1 MEYGKKSI
9 ELHEKIV
16 GKLEIVS
23 KAPVNNMEELS
34 LAYTP
39 GVADV
44 CMEIYEK
51 PDRIYDLTSKGN
63 TVAVVTDGSA
73 VLGLGD
79 IGAKASLPVMEGKA
93 VLFKEFGNVDAFPVL
108 IESNDIDTIVNT
120 VKLIAGNY
128 GGVNLEDIS
137 APRCFEIEERL
148 KKELDI
154 PVFHDDQHGTAVVVL
169 AGLIN
174 ALKLK
179 KMKFEDIKVV
189 VNGSGAAGIAI
200 TKLLLKVGVKEIVVC
215 DSKGAIYEGKE
226 GLNSYKEEIA
236 LVTNRYMEKGTI
248 HEVIKNKDV
257 FIGVSKGD
265 LLGSED
271 IEAMNAESIVF
282 AMANPIPEVDPAI
295 AKSAGALIVGT
306 GRSDY
311 PNQVNNV
318 VAFPGIFRGALDVR
332 AKEITED
339 MKIAAAYGIA
349 NSIDDEEICED
360 YILPKP
366 FDKKVLKNVSEAV
379 KKAYLK

>member
-16 GKLEIVS
+16 GKLEIIS
-23 KAPVNNMEELS
+23 KAPVNNMEDLS

-200 TKLLLKVGVKEIVVC
+200 TKLLLNVGVKEIVVC

-248 HEVIKNKDV
+248 HEVVKNKDV

-265 LLGSED
+265 L
-271 IEAMNAESIVF
+271 
-282 AMANPIPEVDPAI
+282 
-295 AKSAGALIVGT
+295 
-306 GRSDY
+306 
-311 PNQVNNV
+311 
-318 VAFPGIFRGALDVR
+318 
-332 AKEITED
+332 
-339 MKIAAAYGIA
+339 
-349 NSIDDEEICED
+349 
-360 YILPKP
+360 
-366 FDKKVLKNVSEAV
+366 
-379 KKAYLK
+379 